1 MKILIDL
8 GRRWII
14 GDLIGSLVM
23 MISMALIRTEVTIE
37 RSEII
42 VVLLMSGLIGLYSA
56 LFVYLERAFY
66 QIFLLHFILT
76 VGTVILANWY
86 LLTDKLTL
94 HFDVVYTL
102 SVYFI
107 IWIVMW
113 WWERDERRQI
123 NEQIKQRRKSN

>member
-94 HFDVVYTL
+94 HFVVVYTL

-123 NEQIKQRRKSN
+123 NEQIKQRRK

>member
-76 VGTVILANWY
+76 VGTVMLANWY

-123 NEQIKQRRKSN
+123 NEQIKQRRK

>member
-94 HFDVVYTL
+94 HFDVAYTL

-123 NEQIKQRRKSN
+123 NEQIKQRRK

>member
-23 MISMALIRTEVTIE
+23 MISMALIRTEVMIE

-123 NEQIKQRRKSN
+123 NEQIKQRRK

>member
-76 VGTVILANWY
+76 VGTVILADWY

-123 NEQIKQRRKSN
+123 NEQIKQRRK

>member
-1 MKILIDL
+1 MKLLIDL

-123 NEQIKQRRKSN
+123 NEQIKQRRK

>member
-66 QIFLLHFILT
+66 QIYLLHFILT

-123 NEQIKQRRKSN
+123 NEQIKQRRK

>member
-1 MKILIDL
+1 MKMLIDL

-123 NEQIKQRRKSN
+123 NEQIKQRRK

>member
-1 MKILIDL
+1 MKILMDL
-8 GRRWII
+8 GRRWMM

-76 VGTVILANWY
+76 VGKVILANWY

-123 NEQIKQRRKSN
+123 NEQIKQRRK

>member
-123 NEQIKQRRKSN
+123 NEQIKQRRK

>member
-42 VVLLMSGLIGLYSA
+42 VVLLMSG
-56 LFVYLERAFY
+56 
-66 QIFLLHFILT
+66 
-76 VGTVILANWY
+76 
-86 LLTDKLTL
+86 
-94 HFDVVYTL
+94 
-102 SVYFI
+102 
-107 IWIVMW
+107 
-113 WWERDERRQI
+113 
-123 NEQIKQRRKSN
+123 

>member
-86 LLTDKLTL
+86 LLTDKLML

-123 NEQIKQRRKSN
+123 NEQIKQRRK

>member
-37 RSEII
+37 RSAII

-123 NEQIKQRRKSN
+123 NEQIKQRRK

>member
-113 WWERDERRQI
+113 WWERVERRQI
-123 NEQIKQRRKSN
+123 NEQIKQRRK

>member
-66 QIFLLHFILT
+66 KIFLLHFILT

-123 NEQIKQRRKSN
+123 NEQIKQRRK

>member
-66 QIFLLHFILT
+66 QILLLHFILT

-123 NEQIKQRRKSN
+123 NEQIKQRRK

>member
-14 GDLIGSLVM
+14 GDLIGSLVK

-123 NEQIKQRRKSN
+123 NEQIKQRRK

>member
-37 RSEII
+37 RSAII

-107 IWIVMW
+107 IWLVMW

-123 NEQIKQRRKSN
+123 NEQIKQRRK

>member
-1 MKILIDL
+1 MKILIDI

-123 NEQIKQRRKSN
+123 NEQIKQRRK

>member
-42 VVLLMSGLIGLYSA
+42 VVLLMSGLICLYSA

-123 NEQIKQRRKSN
+123 NEQIKQRRK

>member
-107 IWIVMW
+107 IWLVMW

-123 NEQIKQRRKSN
+123 NEQIKQRRK

>member
-8 GRRWII
+8 GGRWII

-123 NEQIKQRRKSN
+123 NEQIKQRRK

>member
-37 RSEII
+37 QSAII

-56 LFVYLERAFY
+56 LFVYLERVFY

-123 NEQIKQRRKSN
+123 NEQIKQRRK

>member
-37 RSEII
+37 QSEII

-56 LFVYLERAFY
+56 LFVYLERVFY

-123 NEQIKQRRKSN
+123 NEQIKQRRK

>member
-1 MKILIDL
+1 MKILIDI

-113 WWERDERRQI
+113 CWERDERRQI
-123 NEQIKQRRKSN
+123 NEQIKQRRK

>member
-86 LLTDKLTL
+86 LLTEKLTL

-123 NEQIKQRRKSN
+123 NEQIKQRRK